1 MPAFT
6 FLSPQPFLFIS
17 REKKEKK
24 RITVMTDQSPGQTSD
39 QAPGQAG
46 DLVRY
51 CRRPSCGAPVQQAG
65 HGRPRQYCSDACTS
79 AYHNASR
86 ASRARSADSAT
97 VTAGTGSQET
107 GPDGDPLAGLEALLR
122 QAAALARQARAEAA
136 RLDPAHVRAQ
146 LADADA
152 GRRRAEA
159 SAVVAHAQAAEAD
172 QELQAA
178 LEALEAARRLQ
189 QAAGARAGQAQ
200 AEAAAA
206 RADAGAAIT
215 AARAD
220 ADAAITA
227 SRAGTAA
234 CQQQARQAADDAAA
248 IRIRAE
254 TEIARAGQAET
265 DARAETGRTRADAAR
280 ERDALHAAH
289 DAQLQACRQL
299 ADLHRDRA
307 ERAETALDAARAQPH
322 HPAADAD
329 AATATSSTAQ
339 QPAPAPR
346 RARTRPGQLAS
357 T

>member
-1 MPAFT
+1 MT
-6 FLSPQPFLFIS
+6 
-17 REKKEKK
+17 
-24 RITVMTDQSPGQTSD
+24 MTDQAPD
-39 QAPGQAG
+39 QAMLAAGQAG

-51 CRRPSCGAPVQQAG
+51 CRRPGCGAPVQQAG

-79 AYHNASR
+79 LYHNASR
-86 ASRARSADSAT
+86 ASRARSTDAGT
-97 VTAGTGSQET
+97 VTAEADSLVT

-122 QAAALARQARAEAA
+122 QAAALARHARAETA

-159 SAVVAHAQAAEAD
+159 AAAVAHARAAEAD

-189 QAAGARAGQAQ
+189 QAAEARAGQAR

-206 RADAGAAIT
+206 RADADAAIT

-227 SRAGTAA
+227 SRGETGA
-234 CQQQARQAADDAAA
+234 CQQQARQATDDAAA
-248 IRIRAE
+248 VRSRADA
-254 TEIARAGQAET
+254 EITRARQAET
-265 DARAETGRTRADAAR
+265 DARAETERSRADATR
-280 ERDALHAAH
+280 ERDTLHAAH
-289 DAQLQACRQL
+289 NAQLQACRQL
-299 ADLHRDRA
+299 ADLHCGRA
-307 ERAETALDAARAQPH
+307 ERAETALDAARAQQLR
-322 HPAADAD
+322 PAAEDAD
-329 AATATSSTAQ
+329 AGTADGDTPQ
-339 QPAPAPR
+339 QPAPR
-346 RARTRPGQLAS
+346 RARTRTGQPAS

>member
-1 MPAFT
+1 
-6 FLSPQPFLFIS
+6 
-17 REKKEKK
+17 
-24 RITVMTDQSPGQTSD
+24 MTDQTPG

-51 CRRPSCGAPVQQAG
+51 CRRPGCGAAVQQAG

-79 AYHNASR
+79 LYHNASR
-86 ASRARSADSAT
+86 AGRARGTDAGT
-97 VTAGTGSQET
+97 VTAAADSLAA
-107 GPDGDPLAGLEALLR
+107 GPDGDALAGLEALLR
-122 QAAALARQARAEAA
+122 QAAALARHARAEAA

-159 SAVVAHAQAAEAD
+159 AAAVAHAQAAEAD

-189 QAAGARAGQAQ
+189 QAAETRAAHAQ

-206 RADAGAAIT
+206 RAGAGAAIT

-220 ADAAITA
+220 ADTAITA
-227 SRAGTAA
+227 SRAETGA

-254 TEIARAGQAET
+254 TEITRARQAET
-265 DARAETGRTRADAAR
+265 DARAETGRARADAAR
-280 ERDALHAAH
+280 ERDALHAACS
-289 DAQLQACRQL
+289 AQLQACRQL

-307 ERAETALDAARAQPH
+307 ERAETALDAARARQRD
-322 HPAADAD
+322 PAADTD
-329 AATATSSTAQ
+329 PGTAEGGTDEDGAGRH
-339 QPAPAPR
+339 PAPR
-346 RARTRPGQLAS
+346 RARTRTGQPAG

>member
-1 MPAFT
+1 MT
-6 FLSPQPFLFIS
+6 
-17 REKKEKK
+17 
-24 RITVMTDQSPGQTSD
+24 MTDQ
-39 QAPGQAG
+39 AMLAAGQAG

-51 CRRPSCGAPVQQAG
+51 CRRPGCGAPVAQAG

-86 ASRARSADSAT
+86 ASRARSADAGT
-97 VTAGTGSQET
+97 VTAEADSLTA
-107 GPDGDPLAGLEALLR
+107 GPDGDPLAGLDAVLR
-122 QAAALARQARAEAA
+122 QAAALARHARAEAA
-136 RLDPAHVRAQ
+136 RLDPAQVRAQ
-146 LADADA
+146 LAGADA

-159 SAVVAHAQAAEAD
+159 AAAVAHAQAAGAD

-189 QAAGARAGQAQ
+189 QDAETRAARAQ
-200 AEAAAA
+200 AEAGAA
-206 RADAGAAIT
+206 RADASTAIT

-227 SRAGTAA
+227 SRAETSA
-234 CQQQARQAADDAAA
+234 CQQQARQAADDATA

-254 TEIARAGQAET
+254 TEITRALQAET
-265 DARAETGRTRADAAR
+265 DARAETERGRADAAR
-280 ERDALHAAH
+280 ERDTLHAAH

-307 ERAETALDAARAQPH
+307 ERAETALDAARAPH
-322 HPAADAD
+322 RHPAAQDPDDDAGGG
-329 AATATSSTAQ
+329 TAQ
-339 QPAPAPR
+339 QPAPG
-346 RARTRPGQLAS
+346 RAKTRSSRPAS

>member
-1 MPAFT
+1 V
-6 FLSPQPFLFIS
+6 I
-17 REKKEKK
+17 
-24 RITVMTDQSPGQTSD
+24 TDQT
-39 QAPGQAG
+39 PGQAG

-51 CRRPSCGAPVQQAG
+51 CRRPGCGAPVPAAG

-86 ASRARSADSAT
+86 ASRARNADAASM
-97 VTAGTGSQET
+97 TAAAALLAA
-107 GPDGDPLAGLEALLR
+107 GPDGDTLAGLEALLG
-122 QAAALARQARAEAA
+122 QAAALARHARAQAA
-136 RLDPAHVRAQ
+136 RLDPAQVRAE

-159 SAVVAHAQAAEAD
+159 AAAVAHAQAAEAD

-178 LEALEAARRLQ
+178 LEALETARRLQ
-189 QAAGARAGQAQ
+189 QAAGAHAGQAQ

-206 RADAGAAIT
+206 RADADAAVT

-227 SRAGTAA
+227 ARTETGT

-248 IRIRAE
+248 TRIRAE
-254 TEIARAGQAET
+254 TEVTRARQAEA
-265 DARAETGRTRADAAR
+265 DARAETERARTDAAR

-299 ADLHRDRA
+299 TDLHRDRA
-307 ERAETALDAARAQPH
+307 DRAEAALGAARHQPGRL
-322 HPAADAD
+322 
-329 AATATSSTAQ
+329 TAQ
-339 QPAPAPR
+339 DTDPGHQPDPR
-346 RARTRPGQLAS
+346 RGRPRPGPPDG